1 MKLELRRLVVFERV
15 SKGLMMMMMIMTTIE
30 MIIMVNIDEPG
41 SVLRTLYSLSY
52 FNSVTDNHRRL
63 CYEK

>member
-15 SKGLMMMMMIMTTIE
+15 SKGLMMMMMILTTIE

-52 FNSVTDNHRRL
+52 FNNVTDNHRRL

>member
-52 FNSVTDNHRRL
+52 FNNVTDNHRRL